1 MNPSEIAFLIV
12 LISFLVGVYLT
23 FRVIRKCDDD
33 EEDDD
38 IWS

>member
-23 FRVIRKCDDD
+23 FRVIRECDKNEDD
-33 EEDDD
+33 ED